1 MNTSVSRRSFVT
13 GAAAAAGAVAA
24 SGAAFAY
31 ADAPAAAEAAQRRW
45 DVQPAS
51 VADQV
56 SNTETH
62 DVVVVGGGNV
72 GVVTALHLAQL
83 GGDVVL
89 VEQSGACCMW
99 AGDIDAL
106 DSHIQKDMGIQI
118 DKEFVVEDLL
128 RYNQANAIR
137 TLFAS
142 GSITP
147 AHLLTGTRS
156 RCRPRASM

>member
-24 SGAAFAY
+24 SGVAVAY
-31 ADAPAAAEAAQRRW
+31 ADAPAADEVAQRRW
-45 DVQPAS
+45 DAQPAS

-83 GGDVVL
+83 GADVVL

-106 DSHIQKDMGIQI
+106 DSQIQKDMGIQI
-118 DKEFVVEDLL
+118 DKEFVVEYLL

-137 TLFAS
+137 ISFVS
-142 GSITP
+142 GPTTP

>member
-1 MNTSVSRRSFVT
+1 MT

-24 SGAAFAY
+24 SGVAVAY
-31 ADAPAAAEAAQRRW
+31 ADAPAADEAAQRRW
-45 DVQPAS
+45 DAQPAS

>member
-1 MNTSVSRRSFVT
+1 M
-13 GAAAAAGAVAA
+13 
-24 SGAAFAY
+24 
-31 ADAPAAAEAAQRRW
+31 
-45 DVQPAS
+45 
-51 VADQV
+51 
-56 SNTETH
+56 
-62 DVVVVGGGNV
+62 VVGGGNM

-83 GGDVVL
+83 GADVVL

-106 DSHIQKDMGIQI
+106 DSQIQKDMGIQI

-137 TLFAS
+137 TSFVS
-142 GSITP
+142 GPTTP

-156 RCRPRASM
+156 RCRPRVSM